1 LVNNTSRQEAMRVRA
16 LIAPYYLGEV
26 AEFAVMYGA
35 EEIGVRVNLRRSVID
50 EFMLELTREK
60 VASRIEKTKALR
72 GVMSS
77 CVVDLEQFGGDEF
90 GVFINRDEATAD
102 NLDVLLTQLKIKLPE
117 VQVSGLKDV
126 NRVTIDCDEKGVHT
140 LTVDSSN
147 FFEICGVDGVR
158 GTEVQSND
166 IHAIRSC
173 LGVEAARR
181 VIMNEVRTTYANH
194 SLSIDPRHLSI
205 VADAM
210 TFTGQLNGLTRQG
223 VSQYKQSVLMNAS
236 FENTAQHL
244 EDAAVHGRMDRLRGV
259 SERILMGLPVP
270 VGTGVVELRVPAKLI
285 DPFHR
290 IETVPRV
297 STLTDL
303 LSDLKRDVVTV

>member
-1 LVNNTSRQEAMRVRA
+1 V
-16 LIAPYYLGEV
+16 I
-26 AEFAVMYGA
+26 YGSHK
-35 EEIGVRVNLRRSVID
+35 IGVRVKLRRSVID
-50 EFMLELTREK
+50 EFMLQLTRAN
-60 VASRIEKTKALR
+60 VAARIEKAKVLR
-72 GVMSS
+72 GVISS
-77 CVVDLEQFGGDEF
+77 CLLDLDNFDEDEF
-90 GVFINRDEATAD
+90 GVFIKSDEDSSD
-102 NLDVLLTQLKIKLPE
+102 NLDALLTQLKIKLPE

-126 NRVTIDCDEKGVHT
+126 NRVTIDCDDKGVYT
-140 LTVDSSN
+140 LTVDSTN

-158 GTEVQSND
+158 GNEVHSND

-223 VSQYKQSVLMNAS
+223 VSQYKHSVLMNAS

-244 EDAAVHGRMDRLRGV
+244 EDAAVHGRVDRLRGV

-270 VGTGVVELRVPAKLI
+270 VGTGVAELRVPARLI

-303 LSDLKRDVVTV
+303 LSELKRGFVV